1 MQDPAR
7 GSRYTPC
14 AVAAAR
20 ARVYETRVAGA
31 STDAP
36 QESGD
41 THVWWSPVRIDP
53 GEARRWRI
61 GPLSLTVARLRNEWR
76 LGSTAGDDPLDTTL
90 EVAAPATDDA
100 LAAAETVERFVT
112 SGNTCRITLSP
123 RLADRS
129 VVVRP
134 QIPLSVLPDDEAR
147 LFVSSPVFVAVV
159 ADGGERPLRELPTF
173 RPSDTWFGSSTI
185 NGEVC
190 YASRTACRLA
200 LDEVPFRPHRAV
212 TAIRIRNRAGAP
224 LLNLTR
230 RRIKVP
236 LLRRRRGVARDRVQ
250 DRPRGRRSVKIR

>member
-1 MQDPAR
+1 M
-7 GSRYTPC
+7 
-14 AVAAAR
+14 
-20 ARVYETRVAGA
+20 
-31 STDAP
+31 
-36 QESGD
+36 
-41 THVWWSPVRIDP
+41 RIDP

-224 LLNLTR
+224 LLIERLCVPVPR
-230 RRIKVP
+230 LP
-236 LLRRRRGVARDRVQ
+236 LLAAADGNLWTPSLTMTRSDDEDGLAELDVGKSAPREAGATERLAAARVHGEHRVL
-250 DRPRGRRSVKIR
+250 RAFNSVF